1 MRDIPAAPTGRV
13 TEWQRAGMTRILIAD
28 DHEIVRQGV
37 KAILSK
43 RDRWEVVAEAV
54 DGREAVEQARL
65 TEPDIAILD
74 YALPFINGVEAAR
87 QIRLHCPTTEVL
99 IFTQHDNEALIRNI
113 LETGIRGYLLK
124 SDATRYLEQAVDSLE
139 NRRPFFTKSVSDM
152 LVVSYLAKSDASPSI
167 LTSRETAVVKLIAE
181 GNSNKETAA
190 LLELSEKTV
199 ESHRA
204 SAMRKLDAKSTAG
217 LVRYA
222 IRNRL
227 IEA

>member
-1 MRDIPAAPTGRV
+1 MRTRGVA
-13 TEWQRAGMTRILIAD
+13 MTRILIAD

-43 RDRWEVVAEAV
+43 RDRWEIVGEAA
-54 DGREAVEQARL
+54 DGRDAVEQARL
-65 TEPDIAILD
+65 TEPEIAILD

-87 QIRLHCPTTEVL
+87 QIRLHSPKTEVL
-99 IFTQHDNEALIRNI
+99 IFTQHDNEALLRNI
-113 LETGIRGYLLK
+113 LEAGVRGYLLK
-124 SDATRYLEQAVDSLE
+124 SDATQYLIQAVEALE
-139 NRRPFFTKSVSDM
+139 HRQPFFTKTVSDM
-152 LVVSYLAKSDASPSI
+152 LVSSYLAKSDATSSI

-181 GNSNKETAA
+181 GHSNKETAA
-190 LLELSEKTV
+190 VLGLSEKTV

-204 SAMRKLDAKSTAG
+204 AAMRKLDAKSTAA

>member
-1 MRDIPAAPTGRV
+1 
-13 TEWQRAGMTRILIAD
+13 MTRILIAD

-43 RDRWEVVAEAV
+43 RDRWEIVGEAA
-54 DGREAVEQARL
+54 DGRDAVGQARL
-65 TEPDIAILD
+65 TEPEIVILD

-87 QIRLHCPTTEVL
+87 QIRLHSPKTEVL
-99 IFTQHDNEALIRNI
+99 IFTQHDNEALLRNI
-113 LETGIRGYLLK
+113 LEAGVRGYLLK
-124 SDATRYLEQAVDSLE
+124 SDATQYLIQAVEALE
-139 NRRPFFTKSVSDM
+139 HRQPFFTKTVSDM
-152 LVVSYLAKSDASPSI
+152 LVSSYLAKSDATSSI

-181 GNSNKETAA
+181 GHSNKETAA
-190 LLELSEKTV
+190 VLGLSEKTV

-204 SAMRKLDAKSTAG
+204 AAMRKLDAKSTAA

>member
-1 MRDIPAAPTGRV
+1 MRDIPAAPTGV
-13 TEWQRAGMTRILIAD
+13 SPSGKGAGMTRILIAD

-54 DGREAVEQARL
+54 DGRDAVEQARL

-87 QIRLHCPTTEVL
+87 QIRLHSPTTEVL

-204 SAMRKLDAKSTAG
+204 SAMRKLDAKSTAA

>member
-1 MRDIPAAPTGRV
+1 MAFGHHENQHGQWKPGAI
-13 TEWQRAGMTRILIAD
+13 MTRILIAD

-37 KAILSK
+37 KAILSN
-43 RDRWEVVAEAV
+43 RDRWDVVAEAV
-54 DGREAVEQARL
+54 DGRDAVEQARL
-65 TEPDIAILD
+65 TQPDIAILD
-74 YALPFINGVEAAR
+74 YALPFINGVEVAR
-87 QIRLHCPTTEVL
+87 QIRLTSPKTEYL
-99 IFTQHDNEALIRNI
+99 IFTQHDNEALVRNI

-124 SDATRYLEQAVDSLE
+124 SDATRFLEQAVESLE

-152 LVVSYLAKSDASPSI
+152 LVMSYLTKADASSSV
-167 LTSRETAVVKLIAE
+167 LTSRETAVVKLVAE
-181 GNSNKETAA
+181 GHSNKETAA
-190 LLELSEKTV
+190 LLDLSEKTV

-204 SAMRKLDAKSTAG
+204 AAMRKLDAKSTAA

>member
-1 MRDIPAAPTGRV
+1 MNTRI
-13 TEWQRAGMTRILIAD
+13 GMTRILIAD

-37 KAILSK
+37 RAILSK
-43 RDRWEVVAEAV
+43 RDRWEVVAEAG
-54 DGREAVEQARL
+54 DGRDAVEQARL
-65 TEPDIAILD
+65 SEPDIAILD

-87 QIRLHCPTTEVL
+87 QIRLHSPKTEVL
-99 IFTQHDNEALIRNI
+99 IFTQHDNEALLRSI
-113 LETGIRGYLLK
+113 LEAGVRGYLLK
-124 SDATRYLEQAVDSLE
+124 SDATLYLVQAVEALE
-139 NRRPFFTKSVSDM
+139 HRQPFFTKTVSDI
-152 LVVSYLAKSDASPSI
+152 LVSSYLAKADASPSI

-181 GNSNKETAA
+181 GHSNKETAA
-190 LLELSEKTV
+190 ILGLSEKTV

-204 SAMRKLDAKSTAG
+204 ASMRKLDAKSTAS

>member
-1 MRDIPAAPTGRV
+1 
-13 TEWQRAGMTRILIAD
+13 MTRILIAD

-43 RDRWEVVAEAV
+43 RDRWEIVGEAA
-54 DGREAVEQARL
+54 DGRDAVEQARL
-65 TEPDIAILD
+65 TEPEIAILD

-87 QIRLHCPTTEVL
+87 QIRLHNPKTEVL
-99 IFTQHDNEALIRNI
+99 IFTQHDNEALLRNI
-113 LETGIRGYLLK
+113 LEAGVRGYLLK
-124 SDATRYLEQAVDSLE
+124 SDATQYLVQAVEALE
-139 NRRPFFTKSVSDM
+139 HRQPFFTRTVSDM
-152 LVVSYLAKSDASPSI
+152 LVSSYLAKSDAASSI
-167 LTSRETAVVKLIAE
+167 LTARETAVVKLIAE
-181 GNSNKETAA
+181 GHSNKETAA
-190 LLELSEKTV
+190 VLGLSEKTV

-204 SAMRKLDAKSTAG
+204 AAMRKLDAKSTAA

>member
-1 MRDIPAAPTGRV
+1 
-13 TEWQRAGMTRILIAD
+13 MTRILIAD

-43 RDRWEVVAEAV
+43 RDRWEIVGEAA
-54 DGREAVEQARL
+54 DGRDAVEQARL
-65 TEPDIAILD
+65 TEPEIAILD

-87 QIRLHCPTTEVL
+87 QIRLHSPKTEVL
-99 IFTQHDNEALIRNI
+99 IFTQHDNEALLRNI
-113 LETGIRGYLLK
+113 LEAGVRGYLLK
-124 SDATRYLEQAVDSLE
+124 SDATQYLVQAVEALE
-139 NRRPFFTKSVSDM
+139 HRQPFFTRTVSDM
-152 LVVSYLAKSDASPSI
+152 LVSSYLAKSDATSSI

-181 GNSNKETAA
+181 GHSNKETAA
-190 LLELSEKTV
+190 VLGLSEKTV

-204 SAMRKLDAKSTAG
+204 AAMRKLDAKSTAA

>member
-1 MRDIPAAPTGRV
+1 
-13 TEWQRAGMTRILIAD
+13 MTRILIAD

-54 DGREAVEQARL
+54 DGRDAVEQARL

-87 QIRLHCPTTEVL
+87 QIRLHSPTTEVL

-204 SAMRKLDAKSTAG
+204 SAMRKLDAKSTAA